1 MDNVVDANILAMR
14 AKKKF
19 NGEPFNIAHGE
30 RTMINEVK
38 NLIEIYTRRKLK
50 LEKRSPR
57 AGDVRHT
64 HADISKAGKWLGYK
78 PKIKFEEGLK
88 RTIQWFES
96 RKK

>member
-1 MDNVVDANILAMR
+1 
-14 AKKKF
+14 
-19 NGEPFNIAHGE
+19 
-30 RTMINEVK
+30 MINEVK